1 MDPNEQIL
9 EAAGR
14 YVGLDEWPGA
24 KSNPEVEALFT
35 AAGYPGMT
43 DDIPWCAAFVG
54 AVLAE
59 VGLVPSG
66 SLMARSYATW
76 GRKVSLAEAMP
87 GDVVVFPRGAP
98 PSGHVAFL
106 VGFNGDRVIVR
117 GGNQGNKVSD
127 KLYPAASILAIRR
140 ADPSTASGRAAIRHG
155 DRGAMVL
162 DLQDQLARLGYF
174 AGKKDGIFGDLTRG
188 AVLAFQADHS
198 LDADGI
204 VGNRTWAALVDAKP
218 KPKRDVSA
226 DDLRK
231 RGSETIK
238 ASDGIDVAAGAAAV
252 TTALPAVRDAV
263 DQANGILPVL
273 TALLRDHW
281 PALLVLALLGG
292 AVILSRRIRLARV
305 EAARSGADLSK

>member
-1 MDPNEQIL
+1 MGPNEQIL
-9 EAAGR
+9 DAAGR
-14 YVGLDEWPGA
+14 YLDLAEWPGA
-24 KSNPEVEALFT
+24 KSNPQVEALFA
-35 AAGYPGMT
+35 AAGFPGLT
-43 DDIPWCAAFVG
+43 DDVPWCAAFVG

-106 VGFNGDRVIVR
+106 VGFRGDWVIVR
-117 GGNQGNKVSD
+117 GGNQGDKVSD
-127 KLYPAASILAIRR
+127 ASYPAASILAIRR
-140 ADPSTASGRAAIRHG
+140 ADPSTASGRATVRHG
-155 DRGAMVL
+155 DKGAMVL

-174 AGKKDGIFGDLTRG
+174 AGKRDGIFGDLTRG
-188 AVLAFQADHS
+188 AVLAFQADNG

-204 VGNRTWAALVDAKP
+204 VGNRTWAALVEAKP
-218 KPKRDVSA
+218 KPARDVSA

-238 ASDGIDVAAGAAAV
+238 SADTIDVVAVAAAV
-252 TTALPAVRDAV
+252 PTALPAIADAV
-263 DQANGILPVL
+263 DQANGILPTL

-281 PALLVLALLGG
+281 PALLVIALLAG
-292 AVILSRRIRLARV
+292 ALVLTRRIKTARV